1 LLRRTAGTAAAAKEL
16 MAQTQEG
23 GCVMATHS
31 AKRSRSSRSRSSNRP
46 NSNERSAFNWGSP
59 GAIAGVA
66 LGGAALAI
74 AANIGRKF
82 MSQAFVSG
90 RGDWAESLADEHA
103 KMLAIFDRMLET
115 DEAQTTQ
122 RKMLLMKLGY
132 ALDKHAYAEEH
143 VVYPALREA
152 NETADAAELET
163 EHGQV
168 KEFLY
173 RLNHMAA
180 DDPAWIG
187 TVREFRGA
195 VEAHARMEED
205 QIFPRLRSEID
216 EELDARITK
225 EVKKAEFMMA

>member
-1 LLRRTAGTAAAAKEL
+1 
-16 MAQTQEG
+16 
-23 GCVMATHS
+23 MATRS
-31 AKRSRSSRSRSSNRP
+31 ANRTSSSRSRTRP
-46 NSNERSAFNWGSP
+46 TGTSADDRSAFRWGST
-59 GAIAGVA
+59 GAIAGAA

-74 AANIGRKF
+74 AANLGRKF
-82 MSQAFVSG
+82 LSQAFTG
-90 RGDWAESLADEHA
+90 GHGNWAESLAEEHEA
-103 KMLAIFDRMLET
+103 VLLLFDKMLAT
-115 DEAQTTQ
+115 DDTQTTQ

-152 NETADAAELET
+152 NEKADAEGLEN
-163 EHGQV
+163 EHGEV

-187 TVREFRGA
+187 TVREFRA
-195 VEAHARMEED
+195 SVEAHARMEEE
-205 QIFPRLRSEID
+205 QVFPRLRGEID

-225 EVKKAEFMMA
+225 EVKKAEFMMS

>member
-1 LLRRTAGTAAAAKEL
+1 
-16 MAQTQEG
+16 
-23 GCVMATHS
+23 MATRS
-31 AKRSRSSRSRSSNRP
+31 ANRSSSSRSSNR
-46 NSNERSAFNWGSP
+46 SSASGNERSAFRWGST

-74 AANIGRKF
+74 AANMGRKF
-82 MSQAFVSG
+82 LSQALAG
-90 RGDWAESLADEHA
+90 GHGDWAESLAQEHEA
-103 KMLAIFDRMLET
+103 VLTIFDKMLAT
-115 DEAQTTQ
+115 DDTQTTQ

-152 NETADAAELET
+152 NETADAEELET

-180 DDPAWIG
+180 DDPAWID
-187 TVREFRGA
+187 TIRDFRA
-195 VEAHARMEED
+195 SVEAHARLEED
-205 QIFPRLRSEID
+205 EVFPRLRSGID
-216 EELDARITK
+216 DELDSRITK

>member
-1 LLRRTAGTAAAAKEL
+1 
-16 MAQTQEG
+16 
-23 GCVMATHS
+23 MATRS
-31 AKRSRSSRSRSSNRP
+31 ANRSNSSRSGARSS
-46 NSNERSAFNWGSP
+46 SSSAGDRSAFRWGST

-74 AANIGRKF
+74 AANMGRKF
-82 MSQAFVSG
+82 LSQAFMG
-90 RGDWAESLADEHA
+90 GHGNWAESLAQEHEA
-103 KMLAIFDRMLET
+103 VLMIFDKMLATEDT
-115 DEAQTTQ
+115 QTTQ

-152 NETADAAELET
+152 NETADAEELET

-173 RLNHMAA
+173 RLGHMAA
-180 DDPAWIG
+180 DDPAWID
-187 TVREFRGA
+187 TVREFRAA

-205 QIFPRLRSEID
+205 QVFPRLRDGID
-216 EELDARITK
+216 EELDARITR

>member
-1 LLRRTAGTAAAAKEL
+1 
-16 MAQTQEG
+16 
-23 GCVMATHS
+23 MATRS
-31 AKRSRSSRSRSSNRP
+31 ANRGSSTRSRSRSTGSAGSSN
-46 NSNERSAFNWGSP
+46 SERSAFRWGST

-74 AANIGRKF
+74 AANMGRKF
-82 MSQAFVSG
+82 LSQAFTGG
-90 RGDWAESLADEHA
+90 RGNWAESLADEHEA
-103 KMLAIFDRMLET
+103 VLMIFDKMLAT
-115 DEAQTTQ
+115 DNSQTTQ
-122 RKMLLMKLGY
+122 RKMLLMKLAY

-152 NETADAAELET
+152 NETADAEVLET

-173 RLNHMAA
+173 RLDHMAA
-180 DDPAWIG
+180 DDPTWID
-187 TVREFRGA
+187 TVREFRAA

-205 QIFPRLRSEID
+205 QIFPRLRAEID

>member
-1 LLRRTAGTAAAAKEL
+1 
-16 MAQTQEG
+16 
-23 GCVMATHS
+23 MATRS
-31 AKRSRSSRSRSSNRP
+31 ANRSNSSRSRTRSTGSNGSS
-46 NSNERSAFNWGSP
+46 SNERSAFRWGST
-59 GAIAGVA
+59 GAIAGAA

-74 AANIGRKF
+74 AANMGRKF
-82 MSQAFVSG
+82 LSQAFMSG
-90 RGDWAESLADEHA
+90 HGNWAESLAQEHEQVLMIFD
-103 KMLAIFDRMLET
+103 KMLAT
-115 DEAQTTQ
+115 DDSQTMQ
-122 RKMLLMKLGY
+122 RKMLLIKLGY

-152 NETADAAELET
+152 NETADAEELET

-180 DDPAWIG
+180 DDPAWIS
-187 TVREFRGA
+187 TVQEFRDA
-195 VEAHARMEED
+195 VSAHARMEED

-216 EELDARITK
+216 DELDARITK

>member
-1 LLRRTAGTAAAAKEL
+1 
-16 MAQTQEG
+16 
-23 GCVMATHS
+23 MATRG
-31 AKRSRSSRSRSSNRP
+31 ANRSNSSRRATSNG
-46 NSNERSAFNWGSP
+46 AFNWGSP
-59 GAIAGVA
+59 GAIAGAA

-82 MSQAFVSG
+82 LGQAFTGG
-90 RGDWAESLADEHA
+90 RGNWAESLAEEHQA
-103 KMLAIFDRMLET
+103 VLMIFDKMLAT
-115 DEAQTTQ
+115 DETQTTQ

-152 NETADAAELET
+152 NERADAEELET

-173 RLNHMAA
+173 RLNHMSA
-180 DDPAWIG
+180 DDPTWID
-187 TVREFRGA
+187 TVREFRA
-195 VEAHARMEED
+195 SVEAHARMEEE
-205 QIFPRLRSEID
+205 QVFPRLRGEID
-216 EELDARITK
+216 DELDARITK